1 MKPPRILETSRK
13 RRTAPLLLA
22 AILLFAASATT
33 LHAQEY
39 TDLYNLGSNSGDP
52 ENPAWIGLFAQ
63 GRDGNLYTT
72 SQGGGTFTDGTAFQL
87 TLAGKITP
95 WSFDGKGTD
104 GVYPYSGLTLGTD
117 GNFYGTTYEGGSS
130 GAGTVFKVT
139 SSGKITTLYSFGGF
153 NCCAYAAPIQG
164 LDGNY
169 YGTTSDGGGEVFG
182 TVYKMTPSGKMT
194 FIYTF
199 GGTVRYPMALTLGT
213 DGNFYGTFNGGEG
226 TSQYGGVFKITPGGK
241 FTVLYNF
248 KGTPDGQTPKGA
260 IIQASDGNFYGTT
273 EAGGANSFGSI
284 YKMTPAGALTILHS
298 FSEGDGLGLHPLAG
312 LVQATDGKFY
322 GAAASNTSSGV
333 LFQITSTGKYRVLL
347 NLTNTTGK
355 FPGANPQV
363 SLFQHTNGTLYGDT
377 YGGGT
382 GKLCFCGVLYSLSM
396 KLGPFVSFVGP
407 LFEGKVGKT
416 IEILGQGFT
425 GTTDVSFRGVS
436 AAFTVVSDTYLT
448 AVVPAGAT
456 TGAVTVTT
464 PGGSLTSNKIFRVV
478 PVILSFS
485 PTSGTVGTKVTITGT
500 SFTGA
505 TKVTFGGVKATTFSV
520 DSDTQITATVPT
532 GAKTGRI
539 QVTTPGGT
547 ATSPGVF
554 TVTQ

>member
-1 MKPPRILETSRK
+1 MKSTLIGRLQIL
-13 RRTAPLLLA
+13 AV
-22 AILLFAASATT
+22 AILIVTASATP
-33 LHAQEY
+33 LDAQTY

-52 ENPAWIGLFAQ
+52 ANPAWIGLFAQ

-72 SQGGGTFTDGTAFQL
+72 STYGGLNSEGTVFQFSSSGTMTRL
-87 TLAGKITP
+87 
-95 WSFDGKGTD
+95 WSFDGTNKTNS

-139 SSGKITTLYSFGGF
+139 ASGKITTLHTFDGF

-182 TVYKMTPSGKMT
+182 TVYKITPSGKLT
-194 FIYTF
+194 EIYTF
-199 GGTVRYPMALTLGT
+199 PGASKLAYPMAVTLGA
-213 DGNFYGTFNGGEG
+213 DGNFYGTALGGG
-226 TSQYGGVFKITPGGK
+226 ANRYGGVFKITPGGK
-241 FTVLYNF
+241 LTVLYSF
-248 KGTPDGQTPKGA
+248 SGTPDGQTPKGT

-273 EAGGANSFGSI
+273 EAGGINGLGSI
-284 YKMTPAGALTILHS
+284 YKMTPAGALTIIHS
-298 FSEGDGLGLHPLAG
+298 FSESDGMGLHPLAG

-322 GAAASNTSSGV
+322 GAAGSNTSAGV
-333 LFQITSTGKYRVLL
+333 LFQITSKSKYRVLL
-347 NLTNTTGK
+347 NFTNTTGK
-355 FPGANPQV
+355 YPGANPQV

-382 GKLCFCGVLYSLSM
+382 GKLCFCGVLYSLGM

-425 GTTDVSFRGVS
+425 GATKVSFHGV
-436 AAFTVVSDTYLT
+436 AATFTVVSDTYLT

-456 TGAVTVTT
+456 TGSVTVTT
-464 PGGSLTSNKIFRVV
+464 PGGTLTSNKIFRVI

-485 PTSGTVGTKVTITGT
+485 PASGPVGTQVTITGT

-505 TKVTFGGVKATTFSV
+505 TKVTFGGVKATFSV
-520 DSDTQITATVPT
+520 DSDTQIAATVPT
-532 GAKTGRI
+532 GAKTGKI
-539 QVTTPGGT
+539 QVMTPGGT
-547 ATSPGVF
+547 ATSASDF
-554 TVTQ
+554 TVTP

>member
-1 MKPPRILETSRK
+1 MKNTYAARLQV
-13 RRTAPLLLA
+13 LA
-22 AILLFAASATT
+22 VVIIMVTASATIV
-33 LHAQEY
+33 HAQKY

-63 GRDGNLYTT
+63 GRDGNLYST
-72 SQGGGTFTDGTAFQL
+72 SSGGGTFSDGTAFQL

-104 GVYPYSGLTLGTD
+104 GVFPYSGLTLGTD
-117 GNFYGTTYEGGSS
+117 GNFYGTTYYGGS

-139 SSGKITTLYSFGGF
+139 SSGKITTLYSFSGF
-153 NCCAYAAPIQG
+153 NCCAYAAPIEG

-182 TVYKMTPSGKMT
+182 TVYKMTPSGKVT

-199 GGTVRYPMALTLGT
+199 PGASKLGYPMALTLGN
-213 DGNFYGTFNGGEG
+213 DGNFYGTALGGG
-226 TSQYGGVFKITPGGK
+226 ANKFGGVFKITPGGK
-241 FTVLYNF
+241 LTVLYNF
-248 KGTPDGQTPKGA
+248 KGTPDGETPKGT
-260 IIQASDGNFYGTT
+260 IIQGSDGNFYGTT
-273 EAGGANSFGSI
+273 AAGGLNGFGSI

-322 GAAASNTSSGV
+322 GAAANNTSSGV

-347 NLTNTTGK
+347 NFTNVTGK
-355 FPGANPQV
+355 YPGANPQV
-363 SLFQHTNGTLYGDT
+363 SLFQHTSGTLYGDT

-382 GKLCFCGVLYSLSM
+382 GKLCFCGVLYSLGM

-425 GTTDVSFRGVS
+425 GATKVSFHGVS
-436 AAFTVVSDTYLT
+436 ATFTVVSDTYLT

-456 TGAVTVTT
+456 TGSVTVTT
-464 PGGSLTSNKIFRVV
+464 SGGTLTGNKIFRVT

-485 PTSGTVGTKVTITGT
+485 PSSGTVGTQVTITGT

-505 TKVTFGGVKATTFSV
+505 SKVTFGGVKATTFSV
-520 DSDTQITATVPT
+520 DSDTQITATVPA
-532 GAKTGRI
+532 GAKTGKI
-539 QVTTPGGT
+539 QITTPGGT
-547 ATSPGVF
+547 ASSATDF
-554 TVTQ
+554 TVT

>member
-1 MKPPRILETSRK
+1 MKNTRVTGIQV
-13 RRTAPLLLA
+13 LA
-22 AILLFAASATT
+22 VVIAIVIVVASATT
-33 LHAQEY
+33 VQAQTY
-39 TDLYNLGSNSGDP
+39 TDLYNLGSSSGDP
-52 ENPAWIGLFAQ
+52 ANPAWIGLFAQ
-63 GRDGNLYTT
+63 GRDGNLYST
-72 SQGGGTFTDGTAFQL
+72 SQGGGASALGTAFQL

-182 TVYKMTPSGKMT
+182 TVYKMTPSGKVT
-194 FIYTF
+194 EIYTF
-199 GGTVRYPMALTLGT
+199 PGASKLGYPMALILGD
-213 DGNFYGTFNGGEG
+213 DGDFYGTALGGG
-226 TSQYGGVFKITPGGK
+226 ANKFGGVFKITPGGK
-241 FTVLYNF
+241 LTVLYNF
-248 KGTPDGQTPKGA
+248 KGTPDGETPKGT

-273 EAGGANSFGSI
+273 EAGGVNSFGSI

-298 FSEGDGLGLHPLAG
+298 FSESDGLGLHPLAG

-322 GAAASNTSSGV
+322 GVAGNNTSSGV
-333 LFQITSTGKYRVLL
+333 LFQVTSTGKYRVLL
-347 NLTNTTGK
+347 NFTNVTGK
-355 FPGANPQV
+355 YLGASPQV

-377 YGGGT
+377 AGGGS
-382 GKLCFCGVLYSLSM
+382 GKLCFCGVLYSLGM

-425 GTTDVSFRGVS
+425 GTTKVSFNGV
-436 AAFTVVSDTYLT
+436 AATFAVVSDTYLT
-448 AVVPAGAT
+448 AVVPSGAT
-456 TGAVTVTT
+456 TGSVTVTT
-464 PGGSLTSNKIFRVV
+464 PARTLTSNKIFRVT

-485 PTSGTVGTKVTITGT
+485 PTSGSVGTQVTITGT

-532 GAKTGRI
+532 GAITGKI
-539 QVTTPGGT
+539 AITTPGGI

>member
-1 MKPPRILETSRK
+1 MKSTRVGRLQV
-13 RRTAPLLLA
+13 LA
-22 AILLFAASATT
+22 VAILLVTASAAT
-33 LHAQEY
+33 LQGQTY

-52 ENPAWIGLFAQ
+52 GNPAWVGLFAQ
-63 GRDGNLYTT
+63 GRDGNLYSTA
-72 SQGGGTFTDGTAFQL
+72 TDGGLNAVGAAFRLTPSATMTA
-87 TLAGKITP
+87 
-95 WSFDGKGTD
+95 WSFDSNGSD
-104 GVYPYSGLTLGTD
+104 SYYPDSGLTLGTD
-117 GNFYGTTYEGGSS
+117 GNFYGTTYAGGSA

-139 SSGKITTLYSFGGF
+139 ASGKITTLYSFSGF

-182 TVYKMTPSGKMT
+182 TVYKMTPSGKVT

-213 DGNFYGTFNGGEG
+213 DGNFYGTFNGGAG
-226 TSQYGGVFKITPGGK
+226 VSQYGGVFKITPGGK

-248 KGTPDGQTPKGA
+248 QGTPDGQTPKGA

-273 EAGGANSFGSI
+273 DAGGANGFGSI
-284 YKMTPAGALTILHS
+284 YKITPAGALTILHS
-298 FSEGDGLGLHPLAG
+298 FSEDDGLGIHPLAG
-312 LVQATDGKFY
+312 LAQATDGKFY
-322 GAAASNTSSGV
+322 GVAASNTSSGV
-333 LFQITSTGKYRVLL
+333 LFQITSTGKYKVLV

-355 FPGANPQV
+355 YPGANPQV
-363 SLFQHTNGTLYGDT
+363 ALFQHTNGTLYGDT

-382 GKLCFCGVLYSLSM
+382 GKLCFCGVLYSLGM

-425 GTTDVSFRGVS
+425 GTTKVSFHGVS
-436 AAFTVVSDTYLT
+436 ATFTVVSDTYLT

-456 TGAVTVTT
+456 TGSVIVTT
-464 PGGSLTSNKIFRVV
+464 PGGARTSNKIFRVN
-478 PVILSFS
+478 PAILSFN
-485 PTSGTVGTKVTITGT
+485 PTSGKVGDPVTINGT

-505 TKVTFGGVKATTFSV
+505 TKVTFGGVKATFSV
-520 DSDTQITATVPT
+520 VSDIEITTTVPT

-547 ATSPGVF
+547 ATSATDF
-554 TVTQ
+554 TVTP